1 MHLSGFHRLTPKQRL
16 KAVAG
21 YVPQDTLDDLTQSAD
36 LDALDRM
43 TECVVGAFSMP
54 LSIISGVNV
63 NGVDHFA
70 AMVTEEPS
78 VVAAANAASALFSRA
93 GGVRTAI
100 ITPTTRAQIML
111 LSHDAN
117 LALQAAGKLQM
128 KQENWLEL
136 ANSCDPELIKAGGGA
151 QTISFECIQQMG
163 IPEIFIVGNL
173 EVATADAMG
182 ANAVNTMAEN
192 VLREIMPFL
201 DDEFGH
207 NKFEPGMAIL
217 TNASE
222 GRLARARV
230 SLPFEA
236 LDHFRKG
243 VDGKTLARRIE
254 EASHFAQASTS
265 RAITHNKG
273 ILNGVCACA
282 TALGQDTRAISTAA
296 IGYACRSGAHK
307 PLSIWAQTE
316 RELNGELC
324 LPLPVG
330 LVGGARNGL
339 KAIDAAFRLAQ
350 IDDYETL
357 CGLITSVGLAQ
368 NFSALAALMTEGIQA
383 GHMKLHARKN
393 QFNPHDTKK

>member
-1 MHLSGFHRLTPKQRL
+1 MTPQKRL
-16 KAVAG
+16 KAVAD
-21 YVPQDTLDDLTQSAD
+21 YVPQDTLDDLTQSAA
-36 LDALDRM
+36 LEALDRM

-54 LSIISGVNV
+54 LSILSGVNV

-93 GGVRTAI
+93 GGVRTGI
-100 ITPTTRAQIML
+100 ITPTTRAQIMI
-111 LSHDAN
+111 LSHDVN
-117 LALQAAGKLQM
+117 LAPQAAGKLQM
-128 KQENWLEL
+128 MHEKWLEL
-136 ANSCDPELIKAGGGA
+136 ANSCDPDLLKAGGGA
-151 QTISFECIQQMG
+151 RSISFECIQQMG
-163 IPEIFIVGNL
+163 IPAIFIVGNL

-192 VLREIMPFL
+192 VLHEIMPFL
-201 DDEFGH
+201 DDEFGP

-222 GRLARARV
+222 GRLTRARV
-230 SLPFEA
+230 SLPFDA
-236 LDHFRKG
+236 LDNFKKG
-243 VDGKTLARRIE
+243 VDGETLARRLE
-254 EASHFAQASTS
+254 EASLFALVSPD

-307 PLSIWAQTE
+307 PLSIWA
-316 RELNGELC
+316 RSGHKLKGELC
-324 LPLPVG
+324 MPLPVG

-357 CGLITSVGLAQ
+357 CGLITSIGLAQ

-393 QFNPHDTKK
+393 QLDLLDTKK